1 MGLCTKITATAVAGI
16 VALAGVASATELKLA
31 SIAPSKSIW
40 AAQVQRYADKVA
52 ELSGGDLTINTF
64 FDAQLGNMG
73 DTLKN
78 TLSGR
83 NDIWIGA
90 TPVLGA
96 VTGELQL
103 FTLPYMFKG
112 ADDAGCIVTKL
123 TPNVQAAAGKKF
135 KYLGTTPV
143 GTQAIAADKPMLMP
157 EDLAGY
163 KIRTAPLKA
172 SIEFFDSVGATPL
185 PLAAAETAAA
195 ASTGL
200 VDAADFTIV
209 YLVLTGTNKALPVY
223 TRTNQ
228 IYNLGGMIVG
238 AKAWAGLSDSQK
250 KVMEDAMVALEF
262 TNAAAEVAAFE
273 AKMEGAHKK
282 KGGSIVELSD
292 EQHAAWEAAGKA
304 SWETAMTEIKGDA
317 PGFMAA
323 IDAARAECTN

>member
-1 MGLCTKITATAVAGI
+1 MGLGRKITATAVAGI
-16 VALAGVASATELKLA
+16 IAMAGVAGATELKLA

-83 NDIWIGA
+83 NDIWTGA

-103 FTLPYMFKG
+103 FTLPYMFSTPEE
-112 ADDAGCIVTKL
+112 AACIVPKMTAR
-123 TPNVQAAAGKKF
+123 VQEAAGKKF
-135 KYLGTTPV
+135 HYLGTTPV
-143 GTQAIAADKPMLMP
+143 GTQALAADKPMLMP
-157 EDLAGY
+157 SDLAGY
-163 KIRTAPLKA
+163 KVRTAPLKA
-172 SIEFFDSVGATPL
+172 SIEFFDSIGATPL

-200 VDAADFTIV
+200 VNAADFSLV
-209 YLVLTGTNKALPVY
+209 YLVLTGTNKSLPVY

-228 IYNLGGMIVG
+228 IYNLGGFVVG
-238 AKAWAGLSDSQK
+238 PKAWASLTDSQK
-250 KVMEDAMVALEF
+250 QVMEDAMVELEF
-262 TNAAAEVAAFE
+262 SKTAAEVAGFE
-273 AKMEGAHKK
+273 AKMAGAMKK
-282 KGGSIVELSD
+282 QGGTIVDLTE
-292 EQHAAWEAAGKA
+292 EQHAAWQTAGKA
-304 SWETAMTEIKGDA
+304 SWEKALGEIKGDV

-323 IDAARAECTN
+323 IDAARADCAN